1 MRDREWRRKK
11 DFSKAIRKRKIDLH
25 NYWWGF
31 YNNVYSNPL
40 DFSVKRGFYN
50 NLHQYSKNKIH
61 CSCSMC
67 SRKTRNKGKRR
78 YKAGN
83 YSRSLCYKA
92 SDLRKLISM
101 DEKEKSYFGTDMPR
115 RRVHNW

>member
-1 MRDREWRRKK
+1 MKNNSSAYNRDVSKRK
-11 DFSKAIRKRKIDLH
+11 ALRKRRLARELYH
-25 NYWWGF
+25 WGISD
-31 YNNVYSNPL
+31 YY
-40 DFSVKRGFYN
+40 D

-61 CSCSMC
+61 CSCSCC

-101 DEKEKSYFGTDMPR
+101 DENEKSYFGTDMPR